1 MRRSE
6 HIAGVLF
13 LLVTLM
19 RGSLAGE
26 VAGQLSWNRSV
37 NEAWKK
43 TQQDGRPL
51 LVFVTRADCFYCV
64 KMKGRT
70 YNDSTVAALV
80 NRSFVPLVLDG
91 GTSPPPLLKEL
102 NVSVYPTTFIISPRA
117 VILDRIDG
125 YVAPEALCNRLKALQ
140 PKADARVV
148 ARVAKDP

>member
-6 HIAGVLF
+6 RIAGVLF

-19 RGSLAGE
+19 KGSLAGE
-26 VAGQLSWNRSV
+26 VAGQLSWNRNV
-37 NEAWKK
+37 EQAWKK

-51 LVFVTRADCFYCV
+51 LVFVTRDDCFYCV

-70 YNDSTVAALV
+70 YSDSTVATLV

-102 NVSVYPTTFIISPRA
+102 NVSVYPTTFIISPQA

-125 YVAPEALCNRLKALQ
+125 YVAPEALCSRLKAVQ
-140 PKADARVV
+140 PGADTRVV